1 AACEDAVDRRHL
13 EHRRI
18 SELGLAQFRAQR
30 RDQRSGDRPDQGFA
44 GEMRTLF
51 EDDLTQA
58 TQIVR
63 SEWKK
68 RPVKQKLRERFWVI
82 WERML

>member
-1 AACEDAVDRRHL
+1 
-13 EHRRI
+13 
-18 SELGLAQFRAQR
+18 
-30 RDQRSGDRPDQGFA
+30 
-44 GEMRTLF
+44 MRTLF